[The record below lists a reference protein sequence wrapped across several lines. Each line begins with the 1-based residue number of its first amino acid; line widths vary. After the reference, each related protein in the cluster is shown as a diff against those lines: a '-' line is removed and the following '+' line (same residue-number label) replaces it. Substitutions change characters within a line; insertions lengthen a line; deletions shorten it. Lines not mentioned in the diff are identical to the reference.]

1 MELRVQFL
9 LAKGNPLNRLDTVI
23 DWESFRP
30 LLEAALDKPA
40 QGPGGP
46 RPNDPRDC
54 VKSLPV

>member
-1 MELRVQFL
+1 MQFL